1 MLTLP
6 SIFRIEVDVLLKRDV
21 DVNSVVLDMK
31 AGDTEDVT
39 DITIGSVGDKDAA
52 TTSGDKS
59 MLAEVVADFTSE
71 TDAIV

>member
-1 MLTLP
+1 MLTLL

-21 DVNSVVLDMK
+21 DVISVVLDMK

-39 DITIGSVGDKDAA
+39 DISTGSVGDKEAA
-52 TTSGDKS
+52 TGDKS